1 MNRITLAYI
10 VIISSAVLLV
20 LNMYFAFTEST
31 VNYFAIISNVLI
43 IIAMAIIIYNRK
55 KNTFQP

>member
-10 VIISSAVLLV
+10 VIIASAVLLV

-31 VNYFAIISNVLI
+31 VKYFAIISNVLI